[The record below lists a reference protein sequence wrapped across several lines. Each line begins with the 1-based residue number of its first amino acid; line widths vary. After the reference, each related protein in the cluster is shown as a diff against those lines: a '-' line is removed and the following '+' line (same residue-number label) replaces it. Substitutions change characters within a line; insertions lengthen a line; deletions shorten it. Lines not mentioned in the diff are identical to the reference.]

1 MRGIPLLLDQLV
13 EILIA
18 KQHGGKA
25 ITAGGTTHGGE
36 LLQKGFTI
44 GQVVHDYGD
53 VCQAT
58 TELAVEHAEPISA
71 EEFQLLNLCL
81 DDAIAAAVTEFA
93 RGRELKVAADGR
105 DRATGDLGILSYE
118 LGNLVWSAALAF
130 NALQTGSVGVS
141 GTTGAVVA
149 RSLDGLRNLVDR
161 AFAVMKLKSQG
172 GTSHRISVDELLE
185 KVKLSMPAVAQGP
198 QLAIEVHD
206 ADAVVVADLQILAP
220 IVVQLVLNALQH
232 TDVHGHVV
240 LRSSA
245 TAAHVRIEV
254 EDECGGLPPGT
265 AAALFKP
272 LARDAAEESGLG
284 LGLGLSQRGI
294 EAIGGSIAVQ
304 DLPGKGCV
312 FTISLPRSNAPS
324 AVRSQKPGRAEPGS
338 APRR

>member
-25 ITAGGTTHGGE
+25 VTAGGTTHGGE

-44 GQVVHDYGD
+44 AQVVHDYGD

-58 TELAVEHAEPISA
+58 TELAVEQAEPISA

-93 RGRELKVAADGR
+93 RGRELEVAADGR
-105 DRATGDLGILSYE
+105 DRATGDLGVLSYE

-130 NALQTGSVGVS
+130 KALQTGSVGVS

-161 AFAVMKLKSQG
+161 AFAVMKLKSRG
-172 GTSHRISVDELLE
+172 GTADRISVGELIE

-198 QLAIEVHD
+198 QLAIEIRD
-206 ADAVVVADLQILAP
+206 AEAVVEADTQILVP
-220 IVVQLVLNALQH
+220 IVAQLVLNALQH
-232 TDVHGHVV
+232 TDVCGRAT

-245 TAAHVRIEV
+245 TATRVRFEV
-254 EDECGGLPPGT
+254 EDECGGLPSGT

-272 LARDAAEESGLG
+272 LARDGMEDSGLG
-284 LGLGLSQRGI
+284 LGLGLSRRGI
-294 EAIGGSIAVQ
+294 EAIGGSIVVQ

-312 FTISLPRSNAPS
+312 FTIELPRSS
-324 AVRSQKPGRAEPGS
+324 AGPA
-338 APRR
+338 